1 MGTKTTKNKPIQTI
15 KNDQIQ
21 SRMVRKNIH
30 TSQQILPIHKNMQHL
45 RIQKSKHN
53 TKNPT
58 MDMPHMQNKTPQRH
72 QRSKKHIKRINKTKQ
87 PHKKKNKNLK

>member
-1 MGTKTTKNKPIQTI
+1 MGTKTTKNKPIQII

-58 MDMPHMQNKTPQRH
+58 MDMSNLRNKTPQRH
-72 QRSKKHIKRINKTKQ
+72 QRRKKHIKRINEKNNLI
-87 PHKKKNKNLK
+87 KKRI